1 MILEEKNTLFDSLI
15 KNLENNKE
23 LYDYIEDII
32 VRGNDKVSNNYHSAN
47 WSRKHIWLFYK
58 LMGK

>member
-23 LYDYIEDII
+23 LYDYIEE
-32 VRGNDKVSNNYHSAN
+32 
-47 WSRKHIWLFYK
+47 
-58 LMGK
+58 